1 MSIQDKKVALY
12 PGCSLET
19 SSSHY
24 LKSLEKVFEILEIDY
39 SIMEDWS
46 CCGATSVKSLYQDL
60 NLALNLRNL
69 SVAEEQGIEELVVPC
84 ASCYQRLATTEYDL
98 LQDKEKLEE
107 LTKDTGYKYEG
118 KVKVRNILD
127 FFVNIIGLDR
137 IAEKVTHPL
146 SEMVIACY
154 YGCLNTRVPREHTF
168 DVTEYPMSMDKLMQT
183 LGAKTIDW
191 SYKTECC
198 GASLFLTKGSIWEKL
213 VGKILKDASLR
224 NADCVAVSCPMCQT
238 NLDTKQSHVRDKY
251 QIEESVPIPFISQ
264 LMGLAFGCKPEKLGL
279 NMNFESMKSLD

>member
-1 MSIQDKKVALY
+1 MQPRDKFQ
-12 PGCSLET
+12 SLFEN
-19 SSSHY
+19 
-24 LKSLEKVFEILEIDY
+24 LEKVFEILGIDY
-39 SIMEDWS
+39 YIMENWS

-69 SVAEEQGIEELVVPC
+69 SVAEEQGIDELIEPC
-84 ASCYQRLATTEYDL
+84 ASCYQRSATTEYDL
-98 LQDKEKLEE
+98 LQDKDTLDK

-127 FFVNIIGLDR
+127 FFVNIVGLDR

-154 YGCLNTRVPREHTF
+154 YECLNTRVPREHSF
-168 DVTEYPMSMDKLMQT
+168 DVTEYPMSMDKLMKT

-213 VGKILKDASLR
+213 VGKILKDANLR
-224 NADCVAVSCPMCQT
+224 DADCVAVSCPMCQT
-238 NLDTKQSHVRDKY
+238 NLDTKQEHVREKY
-251 QIEESVPIPFISQ
+251 HIEESVPVPFISQ
-264 LMGLAFGCKPEKLGL
+264 LMGLAFGCRPEELGL
-279 NMNFESMKSLD
+279 NMNFEPMKSLE